1 MSLNR
6 GGAKP
11 DGVAISGLW
20 DLLDNASE
28 LSESYKALM

>member
-20 DLLDNASE
+20 DLLGGASE
-28 LSESYKALM
+28 PPKSYKMLM